1 MRFLFLVGSV
11 VLVSVCLQHETCAT
25 DVHQSFRDAATQ
37 PPTTT
42 TGEVPQF
49 NRTGVELDV
58 NEYVTAVIFNISKD
72 AAMVLNITFLN
83 TADRIQQ
90 LVAAAKP
97 FIAAKLGLDISAS
110 SFTTTEPIESL
121 VPRVGPQLGGE
132 SAGIS
137 ATSPQDSS
145 VNRTDRSGKPAF

>member
-25 DVHQSFRDAATQ
+25 DVHQSFRDAATP

-42 TGEVPQF
+42 IDEVPQF

-72 AAMVLNITFLN
+72 AVMVLNITFLN
-83 TADRIQQ
+83 TADRIQH
-90 LVAAAKP
+90 LVEAAKP

-110 SFTTTEPIESL
+110 SFTTEPIESL
-121 VPRVGPQLGGE
+121 VPRLGPPLGGD
-132 SAGIS
+132 SAGTS
-137 ATSPQDSS
+137 ATSTQDSS
-145 VNRTDRSGKPAF
+145 VNRTDRSGKPAV

>member
-11 VLVSVCLQHETCAT
+11 VLVSVCLQHETCPT
-25 DVHQSFRDAATQ
+25 DVHQSFRKAATP

-42 TGEVPQF
+42 IDEVPQF

-72 AAMVLNITFLN
+72 TAMVLNITFLN
-83 TADRIQQ
+83 TADRIHQ
-90 LVAAAKP
+90 LVEAAKP
-97 FIAAKLGLDISAS
+97 FMAAKLGLDISAS

-121 VPRVGPQLGGE
+121 VPRLGPPLGGD
-132 SAGIS
+132 SAGTS
-137 ATSPQDSS
+137 ATSTQDIS
-145 VNRTDRSGKPAF
+145 VNRTDRSGKPAV